1 MADVIGAA
9 EFELRATKDKL
20 KADVES
26 AERDLKQSVER
37 IERDYG
43 RGGRDA
49 ASAFGRGQRQM
60 VREAQDAER
69 QIRASAGGIRTA
81 LMGAAGALAT
91 LLSARQAQQLADA
104 WTDLN
109 SRVRLAVGAH
119 EDAEAVMGRIASMAR
134 RTYSSL
140 EVTAE
145 GFLRN
150 ATAMREMGYSTATTL
165 DFVEALNNGMV
176 VSGAKAERAEVVMNA
191 LSRAMALGQLR
202 GENLNTV
209 IQNGGRITDVLAASL
224 GVATTELRS
233 MGERGLLTT
242 DVLVQALT
250 GSLEQLR
257 QEADS
262 MPATV
267 SDSFVILGNALT
279 EYIGKT
285 DQALGATERV
295 AQGIIALADNID
307 DLAPI
312 LAALIVGVGTAYV
325 GGAIAATGATLTWAT
340 ALRGLNV
347 AMLTISRHPLI
358 AALTV
363 IASGLTYLALQTR
376 EATVATEDYQRANT
390 ALEQATSAY
399 EEAARAA
406 AVATGEEA
414 EAARQAATEKRDLA
428 VAAREAARA
437 KLAEAAATLALAQ
450 AESARFTQTE
460 RYNIRGDRP
469 GRYAEAGRISGVVGQ
484 AQANFD
490 SVLSAIR
497 AANTAIEEADAAIAA
512 ARPRSPGT
520 TSTAG
525 GSGASGHSEAD
536 IARMQEELRLRLQI
550 ETARAR
556 GDAAAQAEAEDRL
569 DVLRLIADLERA
581 QIATG
586 EEARAIA
593 EAHVGQ
599 LREMATAQES
609 LTTLRQA
616 FLQIERD
623 VEDARAR
630 TAELAAD
637 QLAHE
642 IQIARLSGNEALF
655 RSLSREEEI
664 RRRIVRLM
672 ELQVGLSEDA
682 ARKQA
687 TREAIE
693 LDAAERE
700 GRMRDEFRKAFTGG
714 IRAAIDGDVGSF
726 FERLADRF
734 TDRML
739 ENLADDLFDLFLNAS
754 RGLQGGGG
762 GLSSWIS
769 AAASIFGAQVTS
781 PALGAP
787 KVGGLPG
794 SAMAAPSAGASM
806 MKALI
811 RVESNDDKFRL
822 FIQETAGPMVVEGGL
837 RAAQG
842 GARMAAESAN
852 RTRYYLKGA
861 N

>member
-9 EFELRATKDKL
+9 EFELRANKDRL
-20 KADVES
+20 IQDALR
-26 AERDLKQSVER
+26 AERELKESVKR
-37 IERDYG
+37 IEEQYG
-43 RGGRDA
+43 VS
-49 ASAFGRGQRQM
+49 ASQARRAYNRAQRQM
-60 VREAQDAER
+60 VQDTQQAER
-69 QIRASAGGIRTA
+69 EIRASAGGIRTA

-91 LLSARQAQQLADA
+91 LLSAREAQRLADV
-104 WTDLN
+104 WTDLG
-109 SRVRLAVGAH
+109 SRVRVAVGAH
-119 EDAEAVMGRIASMAR
+119 EDAAAVMDRLTQMAR
-134 RTYSSL
+134 RTYSGL
-140 EVTAE
+140 ENTAE
-145 GFLRN
+145 GFLQNSNVLRELGYN
-150 ATAMREMGYSTATTL
+150 TAQTL
-165 DFVEALNNGMV
+165 DFIEALNNAMV
-176 VSGAKAERAEVVMNA
+176 VSGAKGQRAETVMNA
-191 LSRAMALGQLR
+191 LSRAMAGGRLQGNDLNTIMQTGGRVTQALAEALGVTTGELRRMSHEGQLTTR
-202 GENLNTV
+202 
-209 IQNGGRITDVLAASL
+209 VLFEAMTSQL
-224 GVATTELRS
+224 QTLR
-233 MGERGLLTT
+233 E
-242 DVLVQALT
+242 
-250 GSLEQLR
+250 
-257 QEADS
+257 EADS

-267 SDSFVILGNALT
+267 TDGFQILSDALLR
-279 EYIGKT
+279 YIGET

-295 AQGIIALADNID
+295 AQGIIKLADNID

-325 GGAIAATGATLTWAT
+325 GGAIAATGATLTWTT

-358 AALTV
+358 AVLTV

-376 EATVATEDYQRANT
+376 EATAATEDYQRANT

-428 VAAREAARA
+428 MAARDAARA

-525 GSGASGHSEAD
+525 GSRAAGPSEAD
-536 IARMQEELRLRLQI
+536 IARMQEELGLRLQI
-550 ETARAR
+550 ETARGR
-556 GDAAAQAEAEDRL
+556 GDAAAQAAAEDRL

-623 VEDARAR
+623 VEEARAR

-672 ELQVGLSEDA
+672 ELQVGLSEEA